1 MIISIPKNLFPVS
14 LSSNKAVNDCQGRKA
29 DSFSEALEKDMTFS
43 SGNQKI

>member
-29 DSFSEALEKDMTFS
+29 DNFSEALDMTFS